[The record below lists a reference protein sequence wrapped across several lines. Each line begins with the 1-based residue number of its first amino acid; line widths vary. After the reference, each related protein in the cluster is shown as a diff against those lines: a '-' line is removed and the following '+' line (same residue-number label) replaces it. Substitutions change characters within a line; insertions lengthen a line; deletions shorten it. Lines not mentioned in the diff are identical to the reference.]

1 MRGGQAD
8 RGALSVTP
16 LAQRQGRRSLG
27 RGSLLVLAVLAAA
40 VLGGLLLVTRSPERS
55 APPATPRVVG
65 YPVPG
70 PMSDVPNAPAPA
82 AAAVA
87 RAFFRGYLAYLY
99 GQAGG
104 SQVRDAS
111 PQLMALLTR
120 GRPSVTAATR
130 SRHPVVVALGA
141 HEPGGNVLHV
151 TAMISDGLSRYPIRI
166 VMVHGPRGWETSQVV
181 SQE

>member
-1 MRGGQAD
+1 M
-8 RGALSVTP
+8 TP
-16 LAQRQGRRSLG
+16 LIERPGRRSPA
-27 RGSLLVLAVLAAA
+27 RSPLVLAVVAAA
-40 VLGGLLLVTRSPERS
+40 VLGGLLFVTRSGEH
-55 APPATPRVVG
+55 ATPPATPRIVG

-82 AAAVA
+82 AAAAA
-87 RAFFRGYLAYLY
+87 RAFLSGYVAWLY

-111 PQLMALLTR
+111 PQLTALLTR
-120 GRPSVTAATR
+120 GSPSVTAATR
-130 SRHPVVVALGA
+130 RLHPVVVALGA

-151 TAMISDGLSRYPIRI
+151 TAMISDGLNRYPIRI
-166 VMVHGPRGWETSQVV
+166 VMVHDQSGWEASQVV